1 LNCFDYESKCIVPLS
16 RKKLKVAEG
25 VDGMADCVIVKAER
39 ETGKGLEKI
48 TN

>member
-1 LNCFDYESKCIVPLS
+1 MVPVS

-25 VDGMADCVIVKAER
+25 VDGMADCVYLKTEY
-39 ETGKGLEKI
+39 ETGNGLEKI